1 VVGYY
6 DADAELAAAVFDQLV
21 SFQQEHFAPIKPLDY
36 FTATFG
42 STEVHTDNVSS
53 MDSLPNIPKGA
64 IVGLKSAIKDNADQ
78 ENGWERVRPNTS
90 IYISLDPIRLSKRT
104 AFFDVLGRHGRWGS
118 RSAPSAS
125 TDTAHARSLKGILD
139 DNEMHKVLP
148 GEGFNQVYQLDAEQ
162 SSCCDTNTH
171 LLTEPQCGSF
181 WWQCGLVP
189 GDKRGNFEHLKDYG
203 FMRLT
208 DGTGIVSLASTEHSR
223 RCHPIK
229 HKRGCSIGA

>member
-1 VVGYY
+1 LQFGVARVVVVGYY

-90 IYISLDPIRLSKRT
+90 IYISLDPIR
-104 AFFDVLGRHGRWGS
+104 F
-118 RSAPSAS
+118 
-125 TDTAHARSLKGILD
+125 
-139 DNEMHKVLP
+139 
-148 GEGFNQVYQLDAEQ
+148 
-162 SSCCDTNTH
+162 
-171 LLTEPQCGSF
+171 
-181 WWQCGLVP
+181 
-189 GDKRGNFEHLKDYG
+189 
-203 FMRLT
+203 
-208 DGTGIVSLASTEHSR
+208 
-223 RCHPIK
+223 
-229 HKRGCSIGA
+229 